1 VSKSSNF
8 RECAGYSLL
17 KFSEYPANGNINSN
31 VKMNRK
37 NFLSSI
43 LTIGATV
50 PVLSNTGRPGG
61 FPSSDSSP
69 VTNAIIPAY
78 LVPGDTIGIA
88 CPAGFITL
96 KEIDPAV
103 QLIGNWGFKL
113 KIGETIGKRDF
124 TFGGTDAE
132 RAADLQQM
140 LDDPAVK
147 AILCARGGY
156 GAVHIIDR
164 LDFSGLLAS
173 PKWII
178 GFSDITV
185 LLCHLHRQLNMAS
198 LHSKMCNSF
207 PDLWSQADPVQAAS
221 ILSIGQAL
229 RGERIS
235 YTITYNEKNRVG
247 VGEGLL
253 VGGNLKTIET
263 LSGTPSDIDTAG
275 KILFVE
281 DTGEYL
287 YSIDRM
293 FWHLERTGKL
303 SSLKGL
309 VIGGFKVKPDDPGD
323 EFGRTLY
330 EIVQERVKSYS
341 YPVCFDFP
349 VGHQKN
355 NFPLKV
361 GAPHRLTV
369 ANITVGLEDLS
380 VAHSLLKTGDPS

>member
-1 VSKSSNF
+1 LSFGQNASSVF
-8 RECAGYSLL
+8 V
-17 KFSEYPANGNINSN
+17 NGNINSN

-37 NFLSSI
+37 NFLSSV
-43 LTIGATV
+43 LALGATI
-50 PVLSNTGRPGG
+50 PVLSNPGRMNSG
-61 FPSSDSSP
+61 D
-69 VTNAIIPAY
+69 TLIPPY
-78 LVPGDTIGIA
+78 LAPGDTIGIT

-96 KEIDPAV
+96 KEIQPAV
-103 QLIGNWGFKL
+103 QLIESWGFKIR
-113 KIGETIGKRDF
+113 IGETVGKRDF
-124 TFGGTDAE
+124 TFGGADAE
-132 RAADLQQM
+132 RAADMQQM
-140 LDDPAVK
+140 LDDPSLK

-164 LDFSGLLAS
+164 LDFSGLS
-173 PKWII
+173 RYPKWII

-185 LLCHLHRQLNMAS
+185 MICHLQRQLNMAS
-198 LHSKMCNSF
+198 IHSKMCNSF
-207 PDLWSQADPVQAAS
+207 PDDWSKAEPIQAQS
-221 ILSIGQAL
+221 ILSIRQAL
-229 RGERIS
+229 MGEKMRYDIPP
-235 YTITYNEKNRVG
+235 NEKNRAG
-247 VGEGLL
+247 SAEGPL

-263 LSGTPSDIDTAG
+263 LAGTPSDINTAG

-309 VIGGFKVKPDDPGD
+309 IIGGFKVKPDDPGD

-330 EIVQERVKSYS
+330 DIVLERTKPYN

-355 NFPLKV
+355 NFALKV
-361 GAPHRLTV
+361 GVPHRLEIMSDKVTLFD
-369 ANITVGLEDLS
+369 I
-380 VAHSLLKTGDPS
+380 P